1 MQNKRDAVMGKMI
14 RVVCL
19 GDVVGSSGE
28 AIFQKYATRLKQMY
42 RADALIVN
50 GENAAQNGRGI
61 TIKVLENLR
70 RCGADLVTGGNHI
83 FQQKEILPA
92 LTERTDILRP
102 LNFPRGCPGKGVGF
116 VAVGDVKIAV
126 INAQGR
132 IYMHQQIDCPFR
144 GIESVLSFVRAQT
157 NIIIVDFHAEASS
170 EKIGL
175 AFFLDGKVSAVLGT
189 HTHVPTSDERILT
202 GGTAFITDLGMAG
215 ALHSMIG
222 MRTDIV
228 LNSMLT
234 QLPAKF
240 AVEDRG
246 PYVISGVVIEVEVA
260 TGKAVSIE
268 RIRIVDDEM
277 ASSHA

>member
-1 MQNKRDAVMGKMI
+1 MGKML
-14 RVVCL
+14 RVVCI
-19 GDVVGSSGE
+19 GDVVGTSGE
-28 AIFQKYATRLKQMY
+28 AIFQKYATRIKQMY

-61 TIKVLENLR
+61 TVKVLENLR
-70 RCGADLVTGGNHI
+70 RCGADLVTSGNHI

-92 LTERTDILRP
+92 LAERSDILRP
-102 LNFPRGCPGKGVGF
+102 LNFPHGCPGKGIGF
-116 VAVGDVKIAV
+116 VTVGDVKFAV

-157 NIIIVDFHAEASS
+157 QIIIVDFHAEASS

-175 AFFLDGKVSAVLGT
+175 AYFLDGKVSAVLGT
-189 HTHVPTSDERILT
+189 HTHVPTSDERVLP
-202 GGTAFITDLGMAG
+202 GGTAFVTDLGMAG
-215 ALHSMIG
+215 ALYSMIG

-228 LNSMLT
+228 LNSILT
-234 QLPAKF
+234 QMPAKF

-246 PYVISGVVIEVEVA
+246 PYVISGVVIEIDVA
-260 TGKAVSIE
+260 TGRAVSIE
-268 RIRIVDDEM
+268 RIRIVDEEM
-277 ASSHA
+277 ATPHA

>member
-1 MQNKRDAVMGKMI
+1 MGKMI
-14 RVVCL
+14 RVICI
-19 GDVVGSSGE
+19 GDVVGTSGE

-61 TIKVLENLR
+61 TVKVLESLR
-70 RCGADLVTGGNHI
+70 RSGADLVTGGNHI

-102 LNFPRGCPGKGVGF
+102 LNFPSGCPGKGIGF
-116 VAVGDVKIAV
+116 VMVGETKIAV

-170 EKIGL
+170 EKVGL
-175 AFFLDGKVSAVLGT
+175 AHFLDGKVSAVVGT
-189 HTHVPTSDERILT
+189 HTHVPTSDERIMP
-202 GGTAFITDLGMAG
+202 GGTAFVTDLGMAG
-215 ALHSMIG
+215 ALCSMIG
-222 MRTDIV
+222 MRTDVV
-228 LNSMLT
+228 LNSILT
-234 QLPAKF
+234 QMPAKF

-246 PYVISGVVIEVEVA
+246 PYVISGVVIEIDAV
-260 TGKAVSIE
+260 TGKSVSIE
-268 RIRIVDDEM
+268 RIRIVDEEL
-277 ASSHA
+277 AQQHA